1 MDMLLTEVTLR
12 HGIPASNGIASFA
25 CPAPVIYPDGRVAVM
40 LDVRADTGDEYLLHP
55 GDTFPVHDQ
64 TWQLDRVDNPG
75 TDHWRVRLVRIG

>member
-1 MDMLLTEVTLR
+1 MGMLLTEVTLR
-12 HGIPASNGIASFA
+12 SGTQASAGAASFA
-25 CPAPVIYPDGRVAVM
+25 CPAPQVYPDGRIAII
-40 LDVRADTGDEYLLHP
+40 LDVSTGHEYLLHP